1 MGEVVALVRDLQVYF
16 RNLEPLFASVV
27 ASFFFSRQ
35 LPLLLGE
42 VLLALSKELR
52 RFDHQAV
59 AAYHEMRKSLVHPD
73 HRTLMGC
80 GFLTLQFAAKHREPL
95 IARFRFSSTS

>member
-16 RNLEPLFASVV
+16 RNLEPQFASVV

-42 VLLALSKELR
+42 VLLALSKEFG
-52 RFDHQAV
+52 RFDHHAV
-59 AAYHEMRKSLVHPD
+59 VAYLKMRKSLVHPD
-73 HRTLMGC
+73 HRTLMRC
-80 GFLTLQFAAKHREPL
+80 GFLTLQLAAKHCEPL
-95 IARFRFSSTS
+95 IARFRFSSAS